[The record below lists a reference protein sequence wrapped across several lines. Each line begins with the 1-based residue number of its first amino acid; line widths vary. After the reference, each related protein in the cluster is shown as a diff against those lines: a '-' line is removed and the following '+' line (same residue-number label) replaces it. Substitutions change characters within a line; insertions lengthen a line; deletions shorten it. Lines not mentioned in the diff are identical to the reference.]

1 MTVPKARPRIPTIS
15 HLTMLPAVRM
25 EHEGIDHEVSAI
37 ASALILAGMPDGYE
51 QLRGVDEATEGE

>member
-1 MTVPKARPRIPTIS
+1 MIS

-51 QLRGVDEATEGE
+51 QLRGADEATTEGE